1 MSFDHTLS
9 LLVKNDYLGK
19 SNEGLYTIKMR
30 KIITRC
36 YKNSVLQWI
45 MTKYGN
51 EARKI
56 LCLLQNGEYYE
67 PHVIA
72 RLCLL
77 DEKDAKRVLYRV
89 VLNYTYISCFACLHV
104 VSIVPLILKK
114 LIDSSS

>member
-1 MSFDHTLS
+1 
-9 LLVKNDYLGK
+9 
-19 SNEGLYTIKMR
+19 
-30 KIITRC
+30 
-36 YKNSVLQWI
+36 

-89 VLNYTYISCFACLHV
+89 VWAV
-104 VSIVPLILKK
+104 VSAVPGATLEQRRILFSAESGASGGPVLLVKVAK
-114 LIDSSS
+114 QVHFVHCKH

>member
-89 VLNYTYISCFACLHV
+89 VPTYTYISWFACSFYSTIHTD
-104 VSIVPLILKK
+104 KTH
-114 LIDSSS
+114 

>member
-19 SNEGLYTIKMR
+19 SNEGLYTIRMR

-77 DEKDAKRVLYRV
+77 DEKDAKRVLYRMV
-89 VLNYTYISCFACLHV
+89 SNSTVKIFA
-104 VSIVPLILKK
+104 S
-114 LIDSSS
+114 